1 MCLRPVHFLLPV
13 VPVVPGGGAAAG
25 QGTGN
30 GPVPPPGRQAVRR
43 LRGAVH
49 ARLQPGQILPGMC
62 AESPPAAKG
71 RVRAPEK
78 GTAWTIRGQKTLVNQ
93 GFFRGCRWGPDRFIL
108 WPPKRPSKG
117 VQTPEITP
125 KEEPMSDNRKY
136 YYLKLKE
143 NFYNSETMVI
153 LESMQDG
160 LLYSNLLLKMYLMS
174 LKSGGILMLNDR
186 LPHTPQTIAT
196 FTRHQ
201 VGTVERALKVFLEF
215 GLVEILTDGA
225 YYMADIQLLIGQSST
240 EGERKKKERM
250 RLKRQKLL
258 PSGGADI
265 CPPYSRGDICPPENR
280 DKRLDI
286 RDKSIENRESESAR
300 AYGRYQNVFLTDEEL
315 ADLQASFP
323 TVWGQYIEKLSEYIA
338 STGKRYQSHAATIRR
353 WASEDA
359 RKAAPPTRNRDYS
372 VKEDE
377 TV

>member
-1 MCLRPVHFLLPV
+1 
-13 VPVVPGGGAAAG
+13 
-25 QGTGN
+25 
-30 GPVPPPGRQAVRR
+30 
-43 LRGAVH
+43 
-49 ARLQPGQILPGMC
+49 
-62 AESPPAAKG
+62 
-71 RVRAPEK
+71 
-78 GTAWTIRGQKTLVNQ
+78 
-93 GFFRGCRWGPDRFIL
+93 
-108 WPPKRPSKG
+108 
-117 VQTPEITP
+117 
-125 KEEPMSDNRKY
+125 MSDNRKY

-174 LKSGGILMLNDR
+174 LKSGGILMLNDH

-258 PSGGADI
+258 PSGGVDI
-265 CPPYSRGDICPPENR
+265 CPPYSQGDICPPEIR

-286 RDKSIENRESESAR
+286 RDKENRECVGTP
-300 AYGRYQNVFLTDEEL
+300 AYGRYQNVFLTDDEL
-315 ADLQASFP
+315 TELQKELPALWQ
-323 TVWGQYIEKLSEYIA
+323 TYVDRLSEYMA
-338 STGKRYQSHAATIRR
+338 STGKQYQNHAATIRR
-353 WASEDA
+353 WAAED
-359 RKAAPPTRNRDYS
+359 RKKAATQTDMLPL
-372 VKEDE
+372 
-377 TV
+377 

>member
-1 MCLRPVHFLLPV
+1 
-13 VPVVPGGGAAAG
+13 
-25 QGTGN
+25 
-30 GPVPPPGRQAVRR
+30 
-43 LRGAVH
+43 
-49 ARLQPGQILPGMC
+49 
-62 AESPPAAKG
+62 
-71 RVRAPEK
+71 
-78 GTAWTIRGQKTLVNQ
+78 
-93 GFFRGCRWGPDRFIL
+93 
-108 WPPKRPSKG
+108 
-117 VQTPEITP
+117 
-125 KEEPMSDNRKY
+125 MSDNRKY

-174 LKSGGILMLNDR
+174 LKSGGILMLNDH

-265 CPPYSRGDICPPENR
+265 CPPYSRGDICPPEIR

-286 RDKSIENRESESAR
+286 RDKSIENRDKENINTFARSSGGQTSQPEADVEALILNDGSEWRPTEALFAEYVRLYPNVDVKQQFNVMRSWCLSNPKKRKTKRGITRFVNSWLTKEQDKGYRRPVDNGSYQQRQSESGYSRNSAGSSKVEQFAAR
-300 AYGRYQNVFLTDEEL
+300 
-315 ADLQASFP
+315 
-323 TVWGQYIEKLSEYIA
+323 
-338 STGKRYQSHAATIRR
+338 
-353 WASEDA
+353 
-359 RKAAPPTRNRDYS
+359 
-372 VKEDE
+372 VKEWADNE
-377 TV
+377 

>member
-1 MCLRPVHFLLPV
+1 
-13 VPVVPGGGAAAG
+13 
-25 QGTGN
+25 
-30 GPVPPPGRQAVRR
+30 
-43 LRGAVH
+43 
-49 ARLQPGQILPGMC
+49 
-62 AESPPAAKG
+62 
-71 RVRAPEK
+71 
-78 GTAWTIRGQKTLVNQ
+78 
-93 GFFRGCRWGPDRFIL
+93 
-108 WPPKRPSKG
+108 
-117 VQTPEITP
+117 
-125 KEEPMSDNRKY
+125 MSDNRKY

-174 LKSGGILMLNDR
+174 LKSGGILMLNDH

-215 GLVEILTDGA
+215 GLVEILNDGA

-250 RLKRQKLL
+250 RLQRQKLL

-265 CPPYSRGDICPPENR
+265 CPPEIR

-286 RDKSIENRESESAR
+286 RDKSIENREGESAR
-300 AYGRYQNVFLTDEEL
+300 AYGRYQNVFLSDGEL
-315 ADLQASFP
+315 ADLQADFP
-323 TVWGQYIEKLSEYIA
+323 TVWSQYIEKLSEYMA

-353 WASEDA
+353 WASEDMK
-359 RKAAPPTRNRDYS
+359 KAAPPTRDRDYS

>member
-1 MCLRPVHFLLPV
+1 
-13 VPVVPGGGAAAG
+13 
-25 QGTGN
+25 
-30 GPVPPPGRQAVRR
+30 
-43 LRGAVH
+43 
-49 ARLQPGQILPGMC
+49 
-62 AESPPAAKG
+62 
-71 RVRAPEK
+71 
-78 GTAWTIRGQKTLVNQ
+78 
-93 GFFRGCRWGPDRFIL
+93 
-108 WPPKRPSKG
+108 
-117 VQTPEITP
+117 
-125 KEEPMSDNRKY
+125 MSDNRKY

-174 LKSGGILMLNDR
+174 LKSGGILMLNDH

-265 CPPYSRGDICPPENR
+265 CPPYSRGDICPPEIR
-280 DKRLDI
+280 DKRLEN
-286 RDKSIENRESESAR
+286 RDKNNNINTFARSADKQPSEQEADVEPIILNDGSEWRPTQALFAEYVRLYPKVDVKQQFNEMRGWCISNPQKRKTRRGVARFVNSWLSREQDKGGAR
-300 AYGRYQNVFLTDEEL
+300 GFAGYKPPREGYGNIADRLSREERG
-315 ADLQASFP
+315 DLS
-323 TVWGQYIEKLSEYIA
+323 
-338 STGKRYQSHAATIRR
+338 
-353 WASEDA
+353 
-359 RKAAPPTRNRDYS
+359 
-372 VKEDE
+372 
-377 TV
+377 

>member
-1 MCLRPVHFLLPV
+1 
-13 VPVVPGGGAAAG
+13 
-25 QGTGN
+25 
-30 GPVPPPGRQAVRR
+30 
-43 LRGAVH
+43 
-49 ARLQPGQILPGMC
+49 
-62 AESPPAAKG
+62 
-71 RVRAPEK
+71 
-78 GTAWTIRGQKTLVNQ
+78 
-93 GFFRGCRWGPDRFIL
+93 
-108 WPPKRPSKG
+108 
-117 VQTPEITP
+117 
-125 KEEPMSDNRKY
+125 MSDNRKY

-174 LKSGGILMLNDR
+174 LKSGGILMLNDH

-225 YYMADIQLLIGQSST
+225 YYMTDIQLLIGQSST

-265 CPPYSRGDICPPENR
+265 CPPYSQGDICPPEIR

-286 RDKSIENRESESAR
+286 RDKSIENRECDNDAH
-300 AYGRYQNVFLTDEEL
+300 AHGKYGNVFLSDREISELQEEL
-315 ADLQASFP
+315 SDSVLQDY
-323 TVWGQYIEKLSEYIA
+323 VERLSEYME
-338 STGKRYQSHAATIRR
+338 STGREYKSHAATIRR
-353 WASEDA
+353 WAGAD
-359 RKAAPPTRNRDYS
+359 RKGAAPPSRNRDYT
-372 VKEDE
+372 VKEGE
-377 TV
+377 TI

>member
-1 MCLRPVHFLLPV
+1 
-13 VPVVPGGGAAAG
+13 
-25 QGTGN
+25 
-30 GPVPPPGRQAVRR
+30 
-43 LRGAVH
+43 
-49 ARLQPGQILPGMC
+49 
-62 AESPPAAKG
+62 
-71 RVRAPEK
+71 
-78 GTAWTIRGQKTLVNQ
+78 
-93 GFFRGCRWGPDRFIL
+93 
-108 WPPKRPSKG
+108 
-117 VQTPEITP
+117 
-125 KEEPMSDNRKY
+125 MSDNRKY

-174 LKSGGILMLNDR
+174 LKIGGILMLNDH

-265 CPPYSRGDICPPENR
+265 CPPYSRGGHLSTR
-280 DKRLDI
+280 D
-286 RDKSIENRESESAR
+286 
-300 AYGRYQNVFLTDEEL
+300 
-315 ADLQASFP
+315 
-323 TVWGQYIEKLSEYIA
+323 
-338 STGKRYQSHAATIRR
+338 
-353 WASEDA
+353 
-359 RKAAPPTRNRDYS
+359 
-372 VKEDE
+372 
-377 TV
+377 

>member
-1 MCLRPVHFLLPV
+1 
-13 VPVVPGGGAAAG
+13 
-25 QGTGN
+25 
-30 GPVPPPGRQAVRR
+30 
-43 LRGAVH
+43 
-49 ARLQPGQILPGMC
+49 
-62 AESPPAAKG
+62 
-71 RVRAPEK
+71 
-78 GTAWTIRGQKTLVNQ
+78 
-93 GFFRGCRWGPDRFIL
+93 
-108 WPPKRPSKG
+108 
-117 VQTPEITP
+117 
-125 KEEPMSDNRKY
+125 MSDNRKY

-174 LKSGGILMLNDR
+174 LKSSGIFMLNDH

-265 CPPYSRGDICPPENR
+265 CPPYSQGDICPPEIR

-286 RDKSIENRESESAR
+286 RDKENRECVGTP
-300 AYGRYQNVFLTDEEL
+300 AYGRYQNVFLTDDEL
-315 ADLQASFP
+315 TELQKELPALWQ
-323 TVWGQYIEKLSEYIA
+323 TYVDRLSEYMA
-338 STGKRYQSHAATIRR
+338 STGKQYQNHAATIRR
-353 WASEDA
+353 WAAED
-359 RKAAPPTRNRDYS
+359 RKKAATQTRNRDYS
-372 VKEDE
+372 VREGE

>member
-1 MCLRPVHFLLPV
+1 
-13 VPVVPGGGAAAG
+13 
-25 QGTGN
+25 
-30 GPVPPPGRQAVRR
+30 
-43 LRGAVH
+43 
-49 ARLQPGQILPGMC
+49 
-62 AESPPAAKG
+62 
-71 RVRAPEK
+71 
-78 GTAWTIRGQKTLVNQ
+78 
-93 GFFRGCRWGPDRFIL
+93 
-108 WPPKRPSKG
+108 
-117 VQTPEITP
+117 
-125 KEEPMSDNRKY
+125 MSDNRKY

-174 LKSGGILMLNDR
+174 LKSGGILMLNDH

-225 YYMADIQLLIGQSST
+225 YYMTDIQLLIGQSST

-265 CPPYSRGDICPPENR
+265 CPPYSQGDICPPEIR

-286 RDKSIENRESESAR
+286 RDKENRECVGTP
-300 AYGRYQNVFLTDEEL
+300 AYGRYQNVFLTDDEL
-315 ADLQASFP
+315 TELQKELPALWQ
-323 TVWGQYIEKLSEYIA
+323 TYVDRLSEYMA
-338 STGKRYQSHAATIRR
+338 STGKQYQNHAATIRR
-353 WASEDA
+353 WAAED
-359 RKAAPPTRNRDYS
+359 RKKTATQTRNRDYS
-372 VKEDE
+372 VREGE

>member
-1 MCLRPVHFLLPV
+1 
-13 VPVVPGGGAAAG
+13 
-25 QGTGN
+25 
-30 GPVPPPGRQAVRR
+30 
-43 LRGAVH
+43 
-49 ARLQPGQILPGMC
+49 
-62 AESPPAAKG
+62 
-71 RVRAPEK
+71 
-78 GTAWTIRGQKTLVNQ
+78 
-93 GFFRGCRWGPDRFIL
+93 
-108 WPPKRPSKG
+108 
-117 VQTPEITP
+117 
-125 KEEPMSDNRKY
+125 MSDNRKY

-174 LKSGGILMLNDR
+174 LKSGGILMLNDH

-225 YYMADIQLLIGQSST
+225 YYMTDIQLLIGQSST

-265 CPPYSRGDICPPENR
+265 CPPYSQGDICPPEIR

-286 RDKSIENRESESAR
+286 RDKSIESEAIPSTH
-300 AYGRYQNVFLTDEEL
+300 AYGQYQNVFLSDAEL
-315 ADLQASFP
+315 AELQSELP
-323 TVWGQYIEKLSEYIA
+323 TLWQTYVDRLSLYMA
-338 STGKRYQSHAATIRR
+338 STGKQYASHAATIRR
-353 WASEDA
+353 WAAED
-359 RKAAPPTRNRDYS
+359 RQKSSPQTRNRDYS
-372 VKEDE
+372 VQEGE

>member
-1 MCLRPVHFLLPV
+1 
-13 VPVVPGGGAAAG
+13 
-25 QGTGN
+25 
-30 GPVPPPGRQAVRR
+30 
-43 LRGAVH
+43 
-49 ARLQPGQILPGMC
+49 
-62 AESPPAAKG
+62 
-71 RVRAPEK
+71 
-78 GTAWTIRGQKTLVNQ
+78 
-93 GFFRGCRWGPDRFIL
+93 
-108 WPPKRPSKG
+108 
-117 VQTPEITP
+117 
-125 KEEPMSDNRKY
+125 MSDNRKY

-174 LKSGGILMLNDR
+174 LKSGGILMLNDH

-225 YYMADIQLLIGQSST
+225 YYMTDIQLLIGQSST

-265 CPPYSRGDICPPENR
+265 CPPYSQGDICPPEIR

-286 RDKSIENRESESAR
+286 RDKENRECVGTP
-300 AYGRYQNVFLTDEEL
+300 AYGRYQNVFLTDDEL
-315 ADLQASFP
+315 TQLQKELPALWQ
-323 TVWGQYIEKLSEYIA
+323 TYVDRLSEYMA
-338 STGKRYQSHAATIRR
+338 STGKQYQNHAATIRR
-353 WASEDA
+353 WAAED
-359 RKAAPPTRNRDYS
+359 RKKAATQTRNRDYS
-372 VKEDE
+372 VREGE